1 MDIVVKL
8 QMNKLFTIQQD
19 LVCQLQSLRQTNGEV
34 VSFLY
39 TKSRR
44 EPGTVGY

>member
-8 QMNKLFTIQQD
+8 QMNKLFTMEQD
-19 LVCQLQSLRQTNGEV
+19 LVCQLQSLRQTNREV
-34 VSFLY
+34 VSSLY